1 MQYRMSDGES
11 VMTDVKRLHK
21 RWSRVPRYRKAYD
34 ALQDEFLIA
43 RAMIDARQRAGLTQN
58 ELAKRIKTTQS
69 VIARL
74 ESGRSLPSGRT
85 LQRYAKATGSR
96 LAIRFEPIADK

>member
-1 MQYRMSDGES
+1 
-11 VMTDVKRLHK
+11 MTELKRLHK
-21 RWSRVPRYRKAYD
+21 RWSRDPRYRKAYH
-34 ALQDEFLIA
+34 ALQDEFAIA
-43 RAMIDARQRAGLTQN
+43 QAMIVARQRAGLTQT
-58 ELAKRIKTTQS
+58 EIAKRIKTTQS

-96 LAIRFEPIADK
+96 LAIRFEPIASK

>member
-1 MQYRMSDGES
+1 
-11 VMTDVKRLHK
+11 MTTVKRLHK
-21 RWSRVPRYRKAYD
+21 RWSRGPRYRKAFD
-34 ALQDEFLIA
+34 ALEDEFVIA
-43 RAMIDARQRAGLTQN
+43 QAMIEARQRAGLTQD

-85 LQRYAKATGSR
+85 LQRYARATGSR
-96 LAIRFEPIADK
+96 LAIRFEPIANK

>member
-1 MQYRMSDGES
+1 
-11 VMTDVKRLHK
+11 MTTVKRLHR
-21 RWSRVPRYRKAYD
+21 RWRRDPRYRKAFD
-34 ALQDEFLIA
+34 ALEDEFVIA
-43 RAMIDARQRAGLTQN
+43 QAMIKARQRAGLTQA

-85 LQRYAKATGSR
+85 LQRYARATGSR
-96 LAIRFEPIADK
+96 LAIRFEPIANK

>member
-1 MQYRMSDGES
+1 
-11 VMTDVKRLHK
+11 MTTVQRLHR
-21 RWSRVPRYRKAYD
+21 RWRREPRYRKAFD
-34 ALQDEFLIA
+34 ALEDEFAIA
-43 RAMIDARQRAGLTQN
+43 QAMIKARQRAGLTQA

-85 LQRYAKATGSR
+85 LQRYARATGSR
-96 LAIRFEPIADK
+96 LAIRFEPIVSK

>member
-1 MQYRMSDGES
+1 
-11 VMTDVKRLHK
+11 MTELKRLHK
-21 RWSRVPRYRKAYD
+21 RWSRDPRYRKAYG
-34 ALQDEFLIA
+34 ALQGEFVIA
-43 RAMIDARQRAGLTQN
+43 QAMIDARKRAGLTQT

-85 LQRYAKATGSR
+85 LQRYARATSSR
-96 LAIRFEPIADK
+96 LAIRFEPIASK

>member
-1 MQYRMSDGES
+1 
-11 VMTDVKRLHK
+11 MTTVKRLHK
-21 RWSRVPRYRKAYD
+21 RWRRGPRYRKAFD
-34 ALQDEFLIA
+34 ALEDEFVIA
-43 RAMIDARQRAGLTQN
+43 QAMIEARQRAGLTQD

-85 LQRYAKATGSR
+85 LQRYARATGSR
-96 LAIRFEPIADK
+96 LAIRFEPIANK

>member
-1 MQYRMSDGES
+1 
-11 VMTDVKRLHK
+11 MTTVKRLHT
-21 RWSRVPRYRKAYD
+21 RWRQDPRYRKAFD
-34 ALQDEFLIA
+34 ALEDEFVIA
-43 RAMIDARQRAGLTQN
+43 QAMIKARQRAGLTQG

-85 LQRYAKATGSR
+85 LQRYARATGSR
-96 LAIRFEPIADK
+96 LAIRFEPIANK

>member
-1 MQYRMSDGES
+1 
-11 VMTDVKRLHK
+11 MTTVKRLHK
-21 RWSRVPRYRKAYD
+21 RWSWGPRYRKAFD
-34 ALQDEFLIA
+34 ALEDEFVIA
-43 RAMIDARQRAGLTQN
+43 QAMIEARQRAGLTQD

-85 LQRYAKATGSR
+85 LQRYARATGSR
-96 LAIRFEPIADK
+96 LAIRFEPIANK

>member
-1 MQYRMSDGES
+1 
-11 VMTDVKRLHK
+11 MTALKRLHK
-21 RWSRVPRYRKAYD
+21 RWSRKASYRRAYD
-34 ALQDEFLIA
+34 ALRDEFIIA
-43 RAMIDARQRAGLTQN
+43 QAMIDARQRAGLTQT

-85 LQRYAKATGSR
+85 LQRFARATGSR
-96 LAIRFEPIADK
+96 LAVRFEPIATK

>member
-1 MQYRMSDGES
+1 MLR
-11 VMTDVKRLHK
+11 MTDVKRLHK
-21 RWSRVPRYRKAYD
+21 RWTRAPRYRKAYD

-96 LAIRFEPIADK
+96 LAIRFERIADK

>member
-1 MQYRMSDGES
+1 
-11 VMTDVKRLHK
+11 
-21 RWSRVPRYRKAYD
+21 
-34 ALQDEFLIA
+34 
-43 RAMIDARQRAGLTQN
+43 MIDARQRAGLTQN

-96 LAIRFEPIADK
+96 LAIRFERIADK

>member
-1 MQYRMSDGES
+1 
-11 VMTDVKRLHK
+11 MTTVKRLHR
-21 RWSRVPRYRKAYD
+21 RWRRDPRYRKAFD
-34 ALQDEFLIA
+34 ALEDEFVIA
-43 RAMIDARQRAGLTQN
+43 QAMIKARQRAGLTQA

-85 LQRYAKATGSR
+85 LQRYARATGSR
-96 LAIRFEPIADK
+96 LAIRFEPIASK